1 MSRKFIKYTNASL
14 PRIEGAKGG
23 GKGGSGGQT
32 PAEAPQ
38 SLFGTD
44 ILFTTV
50 GLSEGPVYRINGNG
64 PQDIEIAD
72 GSIDDLVLLDGDGGE
87 DTDKFK
93 TLSTTGTTTQ
103 DRLDVFG
110 ENIITPQN
118 FASPVSLKKG
128 NLAGVPSSGVTLQET
143 SSQSWD
149 ALKFIF
155 QINGLQKVLSDGA
168 IKSHSVSIKITIF
181 PAAADGSDAITTVEK
196 TISGKTNTA
205 FRFNLR
211 IDIPTVSRSN
221 NGYRFTIEKTS
232 SDNSSSKF
240 AEDIRSIG
248 WFEIEESPQAYP
260 RTAVIG
266 YALKAVDEHQGGVP
280 TFTSMVKG
288 LLVKVPSNYNQPIL
302 TTGEIDW
309 REVELSDSRRA
320 GHGYSL
326 QFSGADTKLT
336 VQNPQLYVGT
346 WDGTFVYSWTQNPVW
361 IIYDILTN
369 KTYGLGVPEEN
380 IDKYKFFQIAQYCD
394 ACDASTGNF
403 IGVDALADGSFRHKP
418 RGLFS
423 TVRQTLVGEPEGTK
437 IKERRFTLNCVIADQ
452 SQAMDTL
459 NTLAA
464 SFRGALVYSLGKIT
478 LAVDM
483 PDEFPAAVFT
493 EANIKQG
500 SLQISGNK
508 ESDIITGA
516 DVSYIEPTNHY
527 KRETVRI
534 DTRDRNDGSVPG
546 IVDNVVTLDLFGTTR
561 RSQALRFAQYQ
572 IASSTFQRRN
582 ITFTTSSDALSLA
595 PGDVISVS
603 QQQSGI
609 AYGYSGKTFQDSNL
623 LLQSGNSNIYL
634 EHFTSPSLTSSL
646 FSSNTGPIALRVIK
660 LDSDR
665 IDLYILSNSDYTLTK
680 TDNVT
685 TGVDQARVKVIQR
698 FNKITKQ
705 FDNYNTFTANNL
717 PKKGDLWSLG
727 EIENPGNYYTN
738 KAGKLFKITS
748 LSREPQDEEITLS
761 GIEYIPNVYVDS
773 DTFIDYTPTAYT
785 DILSPLSVP
794 PSPSLNFRPVPR
806 RNLDG
811 SIVVDGIIEET
822 TDRLGYNQDFITDF
836 FVSTPDSDTMI
847 ANVTGGS
854 AGALQF
860 KVSNASAVAQ
870 GDALVTLSG
879 KNGFTTPAG
888 EIKLLC
894 TTTTVTDTNGGV
906 DAGNIELTL
915 SGYGDV
921 FDENFFMHVSEVNDG
936 SADAPTLKGADFVS
950 IPIKENTSEQSQ
962 LNFIGFAPLITQL
975 SRQIISSDK
984 ANHKIKIAN
993 TDTLGTNLNSLLPD
1007 TPFYVTITQLL
1018 DSRTYNNTSF
1028 YLNGAESVYVTEGT
1042 LSGDAGTVN
1051 AIDIEIDPRDKIFTR
1066 FFVDGILKDR
1076 SNYTFT
1082 RNFDLEANSAIS
1094 YTKLSGDTKFR
1105 LEADYIAPPTI
1116 EIGDNVQT
1124 SAGNTFSVVGV
1135 SYDVAS
1141 PTYNSTISTNSIYR
1155 INLENEDTISI
1166 PYFSSAITGVN
1177 TNRKPSA
1184 NLLGSFFTN
1193 ISPNPVGT
1201 FTSVDGGDVTFTYNS
1216 STFPGNFRTANNR
1229 SYTFEIGS
1237 EFEKITMDDTLSVP
1251 NLPTGVTSLRA
1262 RNRNILGRFSPFVT
1276 KSITVETIP
1285 IQKVTNL
1292 SIVESLYREQTGGVN
1307 VRVTVIF
1314 DHITGQEVTDYEVS
1328 YRLNSIEAIGEND
1341 GGTEL
1346 TTFNTVKIPAA
1357 GIDNEGKIRFT
1368 ISGVNRGEISQ
1379 SNSIDVRVTA
1389 LNKDIRG
1396 ATTIISKSISGKTS
1410 KPQNV
1415 LNFTGGQQTDQITL
1429 FWEYPRINEQ
1439 LADLDLKEVVV
1450 RRIPGEAS
1458 LTLENFVA
1466 ADPLITVSS
1475 GTSRKSIPI
1484 DAFGQFTYL
1493 VRTRDTS
1500 GNFSEGVTGVTLTT
1514 TRPNRNTVIAAF
1526 NEDSPSVAFAGIT
1539 NTNSIEDNYPS
1550 FNTSNSGG
1558 LVFADKGDGHPSSL
1572 VDNSNGSSSGYS
1584 LVAGVPTDLIA
1595 SGTSEYITAIRD
1607 LGSILT
1613 GAIQI
1618 DIEGSQVIKSQF
1630 NDQKDEIFTGVTE
1643 DSTVANV
1650 VHETAF
1656 GGIGHVLGFSNS
1668 DSKVNNAR
1676 FDSNNQT
1683 LISGPG
1689 IFTADG
1695 ANAFVYGIW
1704 NNGQYTGNVI
1714 SISAITKASP
1724 AVVTTVGSEHGLVN
1738 GNRVIIHDVQG
1749 MTEINDKELY
1759 VTRIGATSV
1768 SLFTD
1773 AGRTTA
1779 LNSSGFGTYT
1789 SSGVLDQGDY
1799 ANANSYA
1806 LVAGAINATAIELGE
1821 SFFANGESTGSNAL
1835 SNITLGKS
1843 NSFSLVN
1850 FKQFSDT
1857 GSAETFAGDLGTVT
1871 TQTFIRTTTVDNSS
1885 LLFANGNVDV
1895 REFVGGTV
1903 NEGFVPYE
1911 AGSRTFRQF
1920 QIKFVVDN
1928 KEPEQFD
1935 FTIDKFRYTVDK
1947 EQVIFTDTITYDGA
1961 PKTVDYSSAAF
1972 INRPVISYSVLTQD
1986 DALSNPV
1993 IAVTTA
1999 ASATSASFKLIA
2011 AQNGKEYLA
2020 NSSATVMFT
2029 ASGV

>member
-1 MSRKFIKYTNASL
+1 MSRNYIRLTNASI

-32 PAEAPQ
+32 ASEAPQ

-50 GLSEGPVYRINGNG
+50 GLSEGPVYRINSNG

-72 GSIDDLVLLDGDGGE
+72 SSIDDLVLLDGDGSE
-87 DTDKFK
+87 DTAKFK

-128 NLAGVPSSGVTLQET
+128 NLAGVPSSGITLQET
-143 SSQSWD
+143 SAQSWD
-149 ALKFIF
+149 DLKFVF
-155 QINGLQKVLSDGA
+155 QINGLQKILTNGS
-168 IKSHSVSIKITIF
+168 IKPHSVSIKIEILQ
-181 PAAADGSDAITTVEK
+181 AAADGNSVIVSKDHTVK
-196 TISGKTNTA
+196 GKTSTA
-205 FRFNLR
+205 FRFNIR
-211 IDIPTVSRSN
+211 IKIPSASRSN
-221 NGYRFTIEKTS
+221 NGYRFTITKTS
-232 SDNSSSKF
+232 NDNSSSKF
-240 AEDIRSIG
+240 AEDIRAIG

-309 REVELSDSRRA
+309 RECEVADGTRSA
-320 GHGYSL
+320 QGYSQ
-326 QFSGADTKLT
+326 QFTGAGTKLT
-336 VQNPQLYVGT
+336 TANPQIYVGT

-369 KTYGLGVPEEN
+369 KTYGLGIPEEN
-380 IDKYKFFQIAQYCD
+380 IDKYKFFQIAQFCD
-394 ACDASTGNF
+394 ACDPVTGNF

-418 RGLFS
+418 RDQFT
-423 TVRQTLVGEPEGTK
+423 TVRQNLVGLPEGTK
-437 IKERRFTLNCVIADQ
+437 IKERRFTLNCVISDQ

-464 SFRGALVYSLGKIT
+464 SFRGAIVYSLGKIT

-483 PDEFPAAVFT
+483 PDEFPVMLFNET
-493 EANIKQG
+493 NIKQG

-534 DTRDRNDGSVPG
+534 DTSDRNDGSVPG
-546 IVDNVVTLDLFGTTR
+546 IVENVVSLDLFGTTR

-572 IASSTFQRRN
+572 IAASTFQRRN
-582 ITFTTSSDALSLA
+582 ISFTTSSDALNLA
-595 PGDVISVS
+595 PGDVISVA

-623 LLQSGNSNIYL
+623 QLQSGNSNIYL
-634 EHFTSPSLTSSL
+634 EHFTSPSLTSTL
-646 FSSNTGPIALRVIK
+646 FTSNTGPLALRVIK
-660 LDSDR
+660 MDSDR
-665 IDLYILSNSDYTLTK
+665 IDLYILNKTDFTLTK
-680 TDNVT
+680 TDNVS
-685 TGVDQARVKVIQR
+685 TGVDQARVKVVQR
-698 FNKITKQ
+698 FNRITKQ
-705 FDNYNTFTANNL
+705 FENFSTFTANTV
-717 PKKGDLWSLG
+717 PKRGDLWSFG
-727 EIENPGNYYTN
+727 EIENPGDFYTN

-748 LSREPQDEEITLS
+748 LSRESTEDEVTIS

-773 DTFIDYTPTAYT
+773 DTFIDYTPTSYT
-785 DILSPLSVP
+785 DIISPLSVP
-794 PSPSLNFRPVPR
+794 PIPSVTFRPVPR
-806 RNLDG
+806 RTLDG
-811 SIVVDGIIEET
+811 SVVVDGVIEET
-822 TDRLGYNQDFITDF
+822 TESLGYNQDFRTDF
-836 FVSTPDSDTMI
+836 FVSNPDSETLI

-854 AGALQF
+854 AGALTF
-860 KVSNASAVAQ
+860 KVSNADAVSQ
-870 GDALVTLSG
+870 SDALVSLTG
-879 KNGFTTPAG
+879 KNGFTTPVG

-894 TTTTVTDTNGGV
+894 TAIAETDTNGGV
-906 DAGNIELTL
+906 DDGNIEMTI

-936 SADAPTLKGADFVS
+936 SADAPTLKGSDFIS
-950 IPIKENTSEQSQ
+950 IPIEEKTSDQSA
-962 LNFIGFAPLITQL
+962 LNFIGFAPKITAM
-975 SRQIISSDK
+975 SRQIVSSDK
-984 ANHKIKIAN
+984 ANHKVKIAN
-993 TDTLGTNLNSLLPD
+993 TNTSGTKLSALLPSL
-1007 TPFYVTITQLL
+1007 PFYVTITQML

-1028 YLNGAESVYVTEGT
+1028 YLKGAESTYVRDGVLTGAT
-1042 LSGDAGTVN
+1042 GDAN
-1051 AIDIEIDPRDKIFTR
+1051 SIELEIDPRDKIFTR
-1066 FFVDGILKDR
+1066 LFVDGIEKTKSD
-1076 SNYTFT
+1076 YTFT
-1082 RNFDLEANSAIS
+1082 RNFDAAANSVIS
-1094 YTKLSGDTKFR
+1094 YNKLQNDERFR
-1105 LEADYIAPPTI
+1105 VEADYYAPPVI
-1116 EIGDNVQT
+1116 EVGDNVQT

-1135 SYDVAS
+1135 SYDPAS

-1155 INLENEDTISI
+1155 ITLENNDTISI
-1166 PYFSSAITGVN
+1166 PYFSSSITGVL

-1193 ISPNPVGT
+1193 ISSNPSGT
-1201 FTSVDGGDVTFTYNS
+1201 FTSVSGGDVTFTYDS
-1216 STFPGNFRTANNR
+1216 STFPGNFRTSNNR
-1229 SYTFEIGS
+1229 LYNFEVGS
-1237 EFEKITMDDTLSVP
+1237 EFERLTMNDTLTVP
-1251 NLPTGVTSLRA
+1251 DLDTGVTTLRA
-1262 RNRNILGRFSPFVT
+1262 RNRNVLGRFSPFVT
-1276 KSITVETIP
+1276 KSINVSSIP
-1285 IQKVTNL
+1285 IQKVQNF

-1314 DHITGQEVTDYEVS
+1314 DHISGQEVTDYEIS
-1328 YRLNSIEAIGEND
+1328 YRLNQVQAVGSQD
-1341 GGTEL
+1341 GGTDL
-1346 TTFNTVKIPAA
+1346 TSFNTVKVPST
-1357 GIDNEGKIRFT
+1357 GVDTDGKIRFT
-1368 ISGVNRGEISQ
+1368 INGINRGDVSE
-1379 SNSIDVRVTA
+1379 SNAITVRVTP

-1396 ATTIISKSISGKTS
+1396 ATNSVTKNIVGKTAP
-1410 KPQNV
+1410 PQNV

-1429 FWEYPRINEQ
+1429 FWQYPRVNEQ

-1450 RRIPGEAS
+1450 RRMPGEVS
-1458 LTLENFVA
+1458 LTLDNFVA

-1475 GTSRKSIPI
+1475 GTSRKSVPI

-1526 NEDSPSVAFAGIT
+1526 NEDSPSTAFAGIT
-1539 NTNSIEDNYPS
+1539 NTNSAEENFPS
-1550 FNTSNSGG
+1550 FTTSNSGG

-1572 VDNSNGSSSGYS
+1572 VDNSNGTSTGFSAIGGS
-1584 LVAGVPTDLIA
+1584 PTDLLA
-1595 SGTSEYITAIRD
+1595 TSTSEYITAVRD
-1607 LGSILT
+1607 LGETLT

-1618 DIEGSQVIKSQF
+1618 DIEGSQSIQSQF
-1630 NDQKDEIFTGVTE
+1630 NDQKDDYLTGVTE
-1643 DSTVANV
+1643 DSVKSNV
-1650 VHETAF
+1650 LHETAF
-1656 GGIGHVLGFSNS
+1656 GGIGTVLGFGNS
-1668 DSKVNNAR
+1668 DAKVTNAV
-1676 FDSNNQT
+1676 FDANNQT
-1683 LISGPG
+1683 LISGQG

-1695 ANAFVYGIW
+1695 ANAFVWGIW
-1704 NNGQYTGNVI
+1704 NDGQYTGNAT
-1714 SISAITKASP
+1714 SISAVTKASP

-1738 GNRVIIHDVQG
+1738 GDRVIIHDVLG
-1749 MTEINDKELY
+1749 MTELNDRELY

-1779 LNSSGFGTYT
+1779 LDSSGFGTYT

-1806 LVAGAINATAIELGE
+1806 LVAGTINATALELGE

-1843 NSFSLVN
+1843 NSYALVN
-1850 FKQFSDT
+1850 FKQFTDT
-1857 GSAETFAGDLGTVT
+1857 GTAETFAGDLGTVT

-1895 REFVGGTV
+1895 REFIGGTV

-1920 QIKFVVDN
+1920 QIKFVIDN
-1928 KEPEQFD
+1928 KQPDQFD

-1947 EQVIFTDTITYDGA
+1947 EQVIFTDTVTFDGS
-1961 PKTVDYSSAAF
+1961 PKSVDYSSAAF
-1972 INRPVISYSVLTQD
+1972 INRPVISYAVLTQD

-1999 ASATSASFKLIA
+1999 ASKTAASFKLIA
-2011 AQNGKEYLA
+2011 AQNGKEYQA